1 MREIK
6 APALIMRDAVRRDA
20 IRRDTV
26 RRDADSSFKPQAL
39 SFKLLVTCS
48 LSLVACSS
56 LAAPLAQ
63 QAWKPT
69 RPVTLIAPNAPGGT
83 SDRTAREIQRLFQK
97 HGLVDVAV
105 NVVNRPGGG
114 GTIAMNQLQA
124 HPGDGHLLL
133 VATSASISNYITGL
147 TTYNYTDFTPV
158 ALLLGDNYGINVRAG
173 ATIQSAHE
181 MLDRLK
187 KSPDALSFG
196 VSSVGGTNHTSLIA
210 ALKRSGIE
218 FKRVKVV
225 TFAGGGQISLQL
237 LGGHV
242 DAVSTGLGNMVG
254 HLQQG
259 KMRTL
264 VITGPRR
271 MGPPFGDVPTWKEL
285 GIDVVMMGWRGIL
298 APKDL
303 TPAQT
308 AYWDSVFRRLAQTAD
323 WKRELQENYWENIY
337 AGAADT
343 RRWLDA
349 EYSETRQLL
358 GELGM
363 AKTQ

>member
-1 MREIK
+1 M
-6 APALIMRDAVRRDA
+6 
-20 IRRDTV
+20 TV
-26 RRDADSSFKPQAL
+26 TAYFRAGF
-39 SFKLLVTCS
+39 
-48 LSLVACSS
+48 
-56 LAAPLAQ
+56 LAALCFAGAAVAQ
-63 QAWKPT
+63 GTWKPT
-69 RPVTLIAPNAPGGT
+69 RPLTLIAPNAPGGT

-97 HGLVDVAV
+97 HGLVEVAV

-114 GTIAMNQLQA
+114 GTIALNQLHS

-133 VATSASISNYITGL
+133 VATSAAISNYITGL
-147 TTYNYTDFTPV
+147 TPYNYTDFTPV
-158 ALLLGDNYGINVRAG
+158 ALLLGDNYGVNVRAG
-173 ATIQSAHE
+173 STIRSARE

-187 KSPDALSFG
+187 QGPDALSFG
-196 VSSVGGTNHTSLIA
+196 VSSVGGTNHTSLVA
-210 ALKRSGIE
+210 ALKRGGVD
-218 FKRVKVV
+218 FKRVKIV

-242 DAVSTGLGNMVG
+242 DAVSTGLSNMVG

-271 MGPPFGDVPTWKEL
+271 MGPPFADVPTWKEL
-285 GIDVVMMGWRGIL
+285 GIDVVLLGWRGIL
-298 APKDL
+298 GPRDL

-308 AYWDSVFRRLAQTAD
+308 AYWDGVFRKLAQTDD
-323 WKRELQENYWENIY
+323 WKLELQENYWENIY

-349 EYSETRQLL
+349 EFVETRQLL
-358 GELGM
+358 TELGM
-363 AKTQ
+363 AKLQ

>member
-1 MREIK
+1 
-6 APALIMRDAVRRDA
+6 LY
-20 IRRDTV
+20 
-26 RRDADSSFKPQAL
+26 
-39 SFKLLVTCS
+39 
-48 LSLVACSS
+48 LVACSS
-56 LAAPLAQ
+56 AAQ
-63 QAWKPT
+63 ENWRPT

-97 HGLVDVAV
+97 HGLVDVAI
-105 NVVNRPGGG
+105 NVVNRPGGA
-114 GTIAMNQLQA
+114 GTIALNQLHA
-124 HPGDGHLLL
+124 SPGDGHLLL
-133 VATSASISNYITGL
+133 VTTSAALSNHITGL
-147 TTYNYTDFTPV
+147 TAYNYSDFTPV
-158 ALLLGDNYGINVRAG
+158 ALLLGDNYGVNVRAG
-173 ATIQSAHE
+173 STIKTARE

-187 KSPDALSFG
+187 QSPDALSFG
-196 VSSVGGTNHTSLIA
+196 VSSVGGTNHTSLMA
-210 ALKRSGIE
+210 ALKRSGVD

-242 DAVSTGLGNMVG
+242 DAVNTGLGNMVA

-264 VITGPRR
+264 AISGPRR
-271 MGPPFGDVPTWKEL
+271 IRAPFADVPTWKEL

-298 APKDL
+298 GPRGL

-308 AYWDSVFRRLAQTAD
+308 AYWDAVFRKLARTED
-323 WKRELQENYWENIY
+323 WKQELQENYWEDIY

-349 EYSETRQLL
+349 EYLETKQLL
-358 GELGM
+358 TDLGM
-363 AKTQ
+363 AKSQ

>member
-1 MREIK
+1 
-6 APALIMRDAVRRDA
+6 
-20 IRRDTV
+20 
-26 RRDADSSFKPQAL
+26 
-39 SFKLLVTCS
+39 
-48 LSLVACSS
+48 
-56 LAAPLAQ
+56 LAASAALAQ
-63 QAWKPT
+63 EKWRPT

-83 SDRTAREIQRLFQK
+83 SDRTARELQRLFQK

-105 NVVNRPGGG
+105 NIVNRPGGG

-124 HPGDGHLLL
+124 SPGDAHLLL
-133 VATSASISNYITGL
+133 IATSASLSNYITGL
-147 TTYNYTDFTPV
+147 TTYNYTDFTTV
-158 ALLLGDNYGINVRAG
+158 ALLLGDNYGVNVR
-173 ATIQSAHE
+173 TESSIRSAQDI
-181 MLDRLK
+181 LDRLK

-210 ALKRSGIE
+210 ALKRGGVD
-218 FKRVKVV
+218 FRRVKVA

-264 VITGPRR
+264 VITGPKR
-271 MGPPFGDVPTWKEL
+271 MSAPFAEVPTWKEL
-285 GIDVVMMGWRGIL
+285 GVDVVMMGWRGIL
-298 APKDL
+298 APRNL
-303 TPAQT
+303 TPAQS
-308 AYWDSVFRRLAQTAD
+308 AYWDGVFRRLTRTED
-323 WKRELQENYWENIY
+323 WKQELRENYWENIY
-337 AGAADT
+337 AGAADM

-358 GELGM
+358 TELGM